1 MTEGGLELLSGPL
14 HETTRPGTL
23 HTPPRPQVR
32 QEMQVGKEQLLFS
45 ECISKKNDFK
55 AKQFLDCF
63 LSQPNGIASK
73 PLAMAEP
80 QHSRERTA
88 GLTGT
93 AAANPRGSCLGT
105 MWVRCFQRFPFLSAV
120 RNLGYVQSGFSFKC

>member
-1 MTEGGLELLSGPL
+1 
-14 HETTRPGTL
+14 
-23 HTPPRPQVR
+23 
-32 QEMQVGKEQLLFS
+32 MQVGKEQLLPS
-45 ECISKKNDFK
+45 ECISRKNDFK

-63 LSQPNGIASK
+63 SSQPNGIAST

-93 AAANPRGSCLGT
+93 AAATPVGPVLGQCGPGASRGSH
-105 MWVRCFQRFPFLSAV
+105 F
-120 RNLGYVQSGFSFKC
+120 